1 MNPIEER
8 KQDHIRLCLEQDVQA
23 QNTRAGFGRYAFV
36 HEALPEIRFDE
47 VSTETEFLGRSFS
60 APILIS
66 SMTGGPHLGRTINRH
81 LAEAAQRMNV
91 PMGVGSQRITS
102 ERPESL
108 ESFLVRDVAPG
119 VFLIGNLGA
128 VQLNYGFDVE
138 SVRRLMDSIGANAM
152 YLHLNPLQEVIQPE
166 GDTNFKGLL
175 AKITEVCRGLGAPVL
190 VKEVGNGIA
199 PDTARRLADAGVSA
213 IDVAGAGGTSWSRI
227 EGKRSTDPLSRTL
240 GELFGDWGLPTTEAV
255 RQCRAELAS
264 MPIVASGGVRSGLD
278 VAKALALGADMA
290 ALAIPFLEAATTSTE
305 QVQQVLERLVMELKV
320 TMFCLGCRTIAELKA
335 TDRLREVSA

>member
-23 QNTRAGFGRYAFV
+23 QTTRAGFGRYAFI
-36 HEALPEIRFDE
+36 HEALPEISFDE
-47 VSTETEFLGRSFS
+47 VSTETEFLGRRFS

-91 PMGVGSQRITS
+91 PMGVGSQRITT

-108 ESFLVRDVAPG
+108 ESFLVRDVAPD

-138 SVRRLMDSIGANAM
+138 NVRRLMDSIGANAM

-175 AKITEVCRGLGAPVL
+175 SKIAEVCRGLGAPVL

-227 EGKRSTDPLSRTL
+227 EGQRSNDPLSRTL

-255 RQCRAELAS
+255 RRCRAELPG
-264 MPIVASGGVRSGLD
+264 MPLVASGGVRSGLD
-278 VAKALALGADMA
+278 IAKALALGADMA
-290 ALAIPFLEAATTSTE
+290 AMAIPFLEAATTSTE
-305 QVQQVLERLVMELKV
+305 QVQQVLERLVMELRV
-320 TMFCLGCRTIAELKA
+320 TMFCLGCRTIAELKR